1 MAASTYELI
10 VKAVDQTRAPLRR
23 IEGNLDRLE
32 RKSKGVTIGMG
43 KITAAIGAIA
53 TGGALRSIVNTT
65 ANFEDLN
72 DTLASVTGSARKGG
86 DAFKFITDF
95 STRTQFGVE
104 DLTTTF
110 IKLQGAGITPTE
122 KLLSTFTDVA
132 AVTTDQVGTLTAI
145 TDLFSRTTS
154 GGLGLEELNRLADR
168 GVPVFKM
175 LEDQLGLSRLQIS
188 EFGKTS
194 EGARKI
200 TEALTKAIDEQF
212 GGATKQKL
220 DNLSTAQSNFGIAVT
235 LAANKLGTQFRPQ
248 LTKAINE
255 ATKFIETNDKLI
267 EALGSGL
274 GSAIVGTANALK
286 FLAQNFDA
294 IKNAALGVLFIQG
307 AASAITLLKSINKLG
322 GGAGLAALTF
332 KKLGTSIKNV
342 IFALP
347 LLGGALKTVTGALAP
362 LATSIG
368 KVALRIPLMTTAL
381 VALKTVALGL
391 GSVLLSPFLL
401 IPAAVGAALAGGLY
415 IFQDEVVNIGET
427 TASLGEVTKAVFDLI
442 GQQIKTLASYFG
454 KTFQRVIESITG
466 MFHNDLFKDFANAF
480 KDILRVSKNSLNFL
494 INAFL
499 VGFEYIKGIVFS
511 LPQFFIGAFNAV
523 GSLASSFAGG
533 LMELFSGIGQG
544 IALALDRDFDG
555 AIKAV
560 ADGMAMDFGSA
571 FQNALDKVPPIMP
584 NVDVEG
590 IMQQDTLKNVVDGV
604 SESVAL
610 AITIS
615 KDYVANALEPLT
627 GAIENQ
633 IVANREAIQATQLKA
648 FKEMEAAHGVAYLA
662 EQQAKANEE
671 TNKAVEGNQKL
682 TKEIDKRKN
691 ASAVLIERLLEEKLQ
706 LKDLQAALLNVSDIA
721 RMTGLSE
728 TELTKALEDQIASL
742 NRNKD
747 AVDENGKA
755 KTKQAT
761 VIDNLIGRIQQE
773 NKDLILLKNA
783 LADVD
788 KIAKANN
795 LSQSE
800 LTEALETQIEV
811 LERTGET
818 AKKTGEQTKTFAEEI
833 NEAIRQ
839 QGDSL
844 ANNLARSLAQ
854 GKFAL
859 NDFKSF
865 FNKILEDIAT
875 MIIQKRITQPLVDS
889 ILGSLGGTSGGGGI
903 GSFIS
908 GLGMS
913 GTGGGFSFGN
923 MFSSIGSFL
932 GLANG
937 GIARGGRPYMVGE
950 RGPEM
955 FMPNTTG
962 RVISTENMSPGG
974 ESIVNFNINAVDTQT
989 GVEFLLKN
997 KPQIIGMVS
1006 QAHNHRGRQGI
1017 TG

>member
-32 RKSKGVTIGMG
+32 RKSKGVTLGMG
-43 KITAAIGAIA
+43 KITAAITAIA

-72 DTLASVTGSARKGG
+72 DTLASVTGSARKGAQ
-86 DAFKFITDF
+86 AFKFITDF

-122 KLLSTFTDVA
+122 KLLTSFTDVA

-175 LEDQLGLSRLQIS
+175 LEDQLGITRLQIS

-200 TEALTKAIDEQF
+200 TEALTRAIDQQF
-212 GGATKQKL
+212 GGATQQKL
-220 DNLSTAQSNFGIAVT
+220 DNLSTGMSNFGIAVT
-235 LAANKLGTQFRPQ
+235 LAANRLGTQFRPQ
-248 LTKAINE
+248 LTQAIND
-255 ATKFIETNDKLI
+255 ATEFLTTNGKLI
-267 EALGSGL
+267 DALGGGL
-274 GSAIVGTANALK
+274 GTAIEMSAKGLSVI
-286 FLAQNFDA
+286 AQNIDLVR
-294 IKNAALGVLFIQG
+294 NAALAYIGIRF
-307 AASAITLLKSINKLG
+307 AASFTNLVVRMSSAIKATQ
-322 GGAGLAALTF
+322 GLTGMF
-332 KKLGTSIKNV
+332 RTLGTVTARTVMS
-342 IFALP
+342 LP
-347 LLGGALKTVTGALAP
+347 LIGTALAG
-362 LATSIG
+362 I
-368 KVALRIPLMTTAL
+368 
-381 VALKTVALGL
+381 KTVALAL
-391 GSVLLSPFLL
+391 GPALLNPFIG
-401 IPAAVGAALAGGLY
+401 IPAAVAAALVGGLY
-415 IFQDEVVNIGET
+415 IFQDEVVNIGST

-442 GQQIKTLASYFG
+442 GIQVKEVASYFG
-454 KTFQRVIESITG
+454 NTFKRVIESVAG
-466 MFHNDLFKDFANAF
+466 LFHNDLFRGFADAF

-494 INAFL
+494 INSFL
-499 VGFEYIKGIVFS
+499 VSFEFIKGIVFG

-533 LMELFSGIGQG
+533 LMEIFSGISDGLK
-544 IALALDRDFDG
+544 LALEGDFSG
-555 AIKAV
+555 AMQAV
-560 ADGMAMDFGSA
+560 AGGMAMDFGNA
-571 FQNALDKVPPIMP
+571 FQEALDKVPPILP

-590 IMQQDTLKNVVDGV
+590 MMQQDTLKNVVDGV

-615 KDYVANALEPLT
+615 KDYVANGLKPLT
-627 GAIENQ
+627 GAIEKQ
-633 IVANREAIQATQLKA
+633 IVVNREALQATQLKA
-648 FKEMEAAHGVAYLA
+648 FKEMEAAHGAAYLA
-662 EQQAKANEE
+662 EQQALANEE
-671 TNKAVEGNQKL
+671 TNKAVEGNNKL
-682 TKEIDKRKN
+682 TKEIEKRKN

-706 LKDLQAALLNVSDIA
+706 LKDLQAALSNVGEIA
-721 RMTGLSE
+721 RLTGLSE
-728 TELTKALEDQIASL
+728 AELTKALEDQIASL
-742 NRNKD
+742 QKNKT

-755 KTKQAT
+755 KEKQKTT
-761 VIDNLIGRIQQE
+761 VDNLIERIQQE
-773 NKDLILLKNA
+773 NKDLALLKNA
-783 LADVD
+783 LQEVD

-800 LTEALETQIEV
+800 LTEALEAQIEV

-818 AKKTGEQTKTFAEEI
+818 AQKTGEQTKTFAEQI
-833 NEAIRQ
+833 NTAIQQ
-839 QGDSL
+839 QGESL

-865 FNKILEDIAT
+865 FNRILEDIAT

-889 ILGSLGGTSGGGGI
+889 ILGSLGGTTGGGGI
-903 GSFIS
+903 GGF
-908 GLGMS
+908 LGS
-913 GTGGGFSFGN
+913 LGGGGGMGN
-923 MFSSIGSFL
+923 MFSSVSSGIGSFFSGIGGFF

-937 GIARGGRPYMVGE
+937 GIARGGRPYLVGE

-962 RVISTENMSPGG
+962 RVISTENMTPSG
-974 ESIVNFNINAVDTQT
+974 ETIVNFNINAVDTQT

>member
-32 RKSKGVTIGMG
+32 RKSKGVTLGMG
-43 KITAAIGAIA
+43 KITAAITAIA

-72 DTLASVTGSARKGG
+72 DTLASVTGSARKGA

-122 KLLSTFTDVA
+122 KLLTSFTDVA

-175 LEDQLGLSRLQIS
+175 LEDQLGITRLEIS

-200 TEALTKAIDEQF
+200 TEALTRAIDQQF
-212 GGATKQKL
+212 GGATQQKL
-220 DNLSTAQSNFGIAVT
+220 DNLSTGMSNFGIAVT
-235 LAANKLGTQFRPQ
+235 LAANRLGTQFRPQ
-248 LTKAINE
+248 LTQAIND
-255 ATKFIETNDKLI
+255 ATEFLTTNGKLI
-267 EALGSGL
+267 DALGGGL
-274 GSAIVGTANALK
+274 GTAIEMSAKGLSVI
-286 FLAQNFDA
+286 AQNIDLVR
-294 IKNAALGVLFIQG
+294 NAALAYIGIRF
-307 AASAITLLKSINKLG
+307 AASFTNLVVRMSSAIKATQ
-322 GGAGLAALTF
+322 GLTGMF
-332 KKLGTSIKNV
+332 RTLGTVTARTVMS
-342 IFALP
+342 LP
-347 LLGGALKTVTGALAP
+347 LIGTALAG
-362 LATSIG
+362 I
-368 KVALRIPLMTTAL
+368 
-381 VALKTVALGL
+381 KTVALAL
-391 GSVLLSPFLL
+391 GPALLNPFIG
-401 IPAAVGAALAGGLY
+401 IPAAVAAALVGGLY
-415 IFQDEVVNIGET
+415 IFQDEVVNIGST

-442 GQQIKTLASYFG
+442 GIQVKEVASFFG
-454 KTFQRVIESITG
+454 NTFKRVIESVAG
-466 MFHNDLFKDFANAF
+466 LFHNDLFRGFADAF

-499 VGFEYIKGIVFS
+499 VSFEYIKGIVFG

-533 LMELFSGIGQG
+533 LMELFSGIGTG

-571 FQNALDKVPPIMP
+571 FQDALDKVPPILP
-584 NVDVEG
+584 NVDVESM
-590 IMQQDTLKNVVDGV
+590 MQQDTLKNVVDGV

-615 KDYVANALEPLT
+615 KDYVANGLKPLT
-627 GAIENQ
+627 GAIEKQ
-633 IVANREAIQATQLKA
+633 IVVNREALQATQLKA
-648 FKEMEAAHGVAYLA
+648 FKEMEAAHGAAYLA
-662 EQQAKANEE
+662 EQQALANEE
-671 TNKAVEGNQKL
+671 TNKAVEGNNKL
-682 TKEIDKRKN
+682 TKEIEKRKN

-706 LKDLQAALLNVSDIA
+706 LKDLQAALSNVGEIA
-721 RMTGLSE
+721 RLTGLSE
-728 TELTKALEDQIASL
+728 AELTKALEDQIASL
-742 NRNKD
+742 QKNKT

-755 KTKQAT
+755 KEKQKTT
-761 VIDNLIGRIQQE
+761 VDNLIERIQQE
-773 NKDLILLKNA
+773 NKDLALLKNA
-783 LADVD
+783 LQEVD

-800 LTEALETQIEV
+800 LTEALEAQIEV

-818 AKKTGEQTKTFAEEI
+818 AQKTGEQTKTFAEQI
-833 NEAIRQ
+833 NTAIQQ
-839 QGDSL
+839 QGESL

-865 FNKILEDIAT
+865 FNRILEDIAT

-937 GIARGGRPYMVGE
+937 GIARGGRPYLVGE

-962 RVISTENMSPGG
+962 RVISTENMTPSG
-974 ESIVNFNINAVDTQT
+974 ETIVNFNINAVDTQT

>member
-32 RKSKGVTIGMG
+32 RKSKGVTLGVG
-43 KITAAIGAIA
+43 KITAAITAIA

-72 DTLASVTGSARKGG
+72 DTLASVTGSARKGAQ
-86 DAFKFITDF
+86 AFKFITDF

-175 LEDQLGLSRLQIS
+175 LEDQLGITRLQIS

-212 GGATKQKL
+212 GGATQQKL

-248 LTKAINE
+248 LTAAINE
-255 ATKFIETNDKLI
+255 ATEFLSANDKLI

-274 GSAIVGTANALK
+274 GTAIENTAKGLGVI
-286 FLAQNFDA
+286 AQNIDL
-294 IKNAALGVLFIQG
+294 IRNAALAYIGIRFAGSFTNLVVRMS
-307 AASAITLLKSINKLG
+307 SAIKATQGLTGMFRTFGKVV
-322 GGAGLAALTF
+322 AGT
-332 KKLGTSIKNV
+332 V
-342 IFALP
+342 MRLP
-347 LLGGALKTVTGALAP
+347 LVGGAL
-362 LATSIG
+362 
-368 KVALRIPLMTTAL
+368 TAI
-381 VALKTVALGL
+381 KTVALGL
-391 GSVLLSPFLL
+391 GPALLNPFIG
-401 IPAAVGAALAGGLY
+401 IPAAVAAALVGGLY
-415 IFQDEVVNIGET
+415 IFQDEVVNIGST

-442 GQQIKTLASYFG
+442 GIQVKEVASYFG
-454 KTFQRVIESITG
+454 NTFKRVIESVAG
-466 MFHNDLFKDFANAF
+466 LFHNDLFRGFADAF

-494 INAFL
+494 INSFL
-499 VGFEYIKGIVFS
+499 VSFEFIKGIVFG

-533 LMELFSGIGQG
+533 LMEIFSGISDGLK
-544 IALALDRDFDG
+544 LALEGDFRG
-555 AIKAV
+555 AMDAV
-560 ADGMAMDFGSA
+560 AGGMAMDFGNA
-571 FQNALDKVPPIMP
+571 FQEALDKVPPILP

-590 IMQQDTLKNVVDGV
+590 MMQQDTLKNVVDGV

-615 KDYVANALEPLT
+615 KDYVANGLKPLT
-627 GAIENQ
+627 GAIEKQ
-633 IVANREAIQATQLKA
+633 IVVNREALQATQLKA
-648 FKEMEAAHGVAYLA
+648 FKEMEAAHGAAYLA
-662 EQQAKANEE
+662 QQQALANEE
-671 TNKAVEGNQKL
+671 TNAAVEGNNKL
-682 TKEIDKRKN
+682 TKEIDKRKS
-691 ASAVLIERLLEEKLQ
+691 ASAVLIERLQEEKVE
-706 LKDLQAALLNVSDIA
+706 LKDLQATLAIVGEIA
-721 RMTGLSE
+721 RKTGLSE
-728 TELTKALEDQIASL
+728 AELTKALEDQIASL
-742 NRNKD
+742 QRNKT

-755 KTKQAT
+755 KEKQKTT
-761 VIDNLIGRIQQE
+761 VDNLIERIQQE
-773 NKDLILLKNA
+773 NKDLALLKNA
-783 LADVD
+783 LQEVD

-800 LTEALETQIEV
+800 LTEALEAQIEV

-818 AKKTGEQTKTFAEEI
+818 AQKTGEQTKTFAEQI
-833 NEAIRQ
+833 NTAIQQ
-839 QGDSL
+839 QGESL

-865 FNKILEDIAT
+865 FNRILEDIAT

-889 ILGSLGGTSGGGGI
+889 ILGSLGGTTGGGGI
-903 GSFIS
+903 GGF
-908 GLGMS
+908 LGS
-913 GTGGGFSFGN
+913 LGGGGGLGN
-923 MFSSIGSFL
+923 MFSSVSSGIGSFFSGIGGFF

-937 GIARGGRPYMVGE
+937 GIARGGRPYLVGE

-962 RVISTENMSPGG
+962 RVISTENMTPSG
-974 ESIVNFNINAVDTQT
+974 ETIVNFNINAVDTQT

>member
-32 RKSKGVTIGMG
+32 RKSKGVTLGMG
-43 KITAAIGAIA
+43 KITAAITAIA

-72 DTLASVTGSARKGG
+72 DTLASVTGSARKGAQ
-86 DAFKFITDF
+86 AFKFITDF

-122 KLLSTFTDVA
+122 KLLTSFTDVA

-175 LEDQLGLSRLQIS
+175 LEDQLGITRLQIS

-200 TEALTKAIDEQF
+200 TEALTRAIDQQF
-212 GGATKQKL
+212 GGATQQKL
-220 DNLSTAQSNFGIAVT
+220 DNLSTGMSNFGIAVT
-235 LAANKLGTQFRPQ
+235 LAANRLGTQFRPQ
-248 LTKAINE
+248 LTQAIND
-255 ATKFIETNDKLI
+255 ATEFLTTNGKLI
-267 EALGSGL
+267 DALGGGL
-274 GSAIVGTANALK
+274 GTAIEMSAKGLSVI
-286 FLAQNFDA
+286 AQNIDLVR
-294 IKNAALGVLFIQG
+294 NAALAYIGIRF
-307 AASAITLLKSINKLG
+307 AASFTNLVVRMSSAIKATQ
-322 GGAGLAALTF
+322 GLTGMF
-332 KKLGTSIKNV
+332 RTLGTVTARTVMS
-342 IFALP
+342 LP
-347 LLGGALKTVTGALAP
+347 LIGTALAG
-362 LATSIG
+362 I
-368 KVALRIPLMTTAL
+368 
-381 VALKTVALGL
+381 KTVALAL
-391 GSVLLSPFLL
+391 GPALLNPFIG
-401 IPAAVGAALAGGLY
+401 IPAAVAAALVGGLY
-415 IFQDEVVNIGET
+415 IFQDEVVNIGST

-442 GQQIKTLASYFG
+442 GIQVKEVASYFG
-454 KTFQRVIESITG
+454 NTFKRVIESVAG
-466 MFHNDLFKDFANAF
+466 LFHNDLFRGFADAF

-499 VGFEYIKGIVFS
+499 VSFEFIKGIVFG

-533 LMELFSGIGQG
+533 LMEIFSGISDGLK
-544 IALALDRDFDG
+544 LALEGDFSG
-555 AIKAV
+555 AMQAV
-560 ADGMAMDFGSA
+560 AGGMAMDFGNA
-571 FQNALDKVPPIMP
+571 FQEALDKVPPILP

-590 IMQQDTLKNVVDGV
+590 MMQQDTLKNVVDGV

-615 KDYVANALEPLT
+615 KDYVANGLKPLT
-627 GAIENQ
+627 GAIEKQ
-633 IVANREAIQATQLKA
+633 IVVNREALQATQLKA
-648 FKEMEAAHGVAYLA
+648 FKEMEAAHGAAYLA
-662 EQQAKANEE
+662 EQQALANEE
-671 TNKAVEGNQKL
+671 TNKAVEGNNKL
-682 TKEIDKRKN
+682 TKEIEKRKN

-706 LKDLQAALLNVSDIA
+706 LKDLQAALSNVGEIA
-721 RMTGLSE
+721 RLTGLSE
-728 TELTKALEDQIASL
+728 AELTKALEDQIASL
-742 NRNKD
+742 QKNKT

-755 KTKQAT
+755 KEKQKTT
-761 VIDNLIGRIQQE
+761 VDNLIERIQQE
-773 NKDLILLKNA
+773 NKDLALLKNA
-783 LADVD
+783 LQEVD

-800 LTEALETQIEV
+800 LTEALEAQIEV

-818 AKKTGEQTKTFAEEI
+818 AQKTGEQTKTFAEQI
-833 NEAIRQ
+833 NTAIQQ
-839 QGDSL
+839 QGESL

-865 FNKILEDIAT
+865 FNRILEDIAT

-889 ILGSLGGTSGGGGI
+889 ILGSLGGTTGGGGI
-903 GSFIS
+903 GGF
-908 GLGMS
+908 LGS
-913 GTGGGFSFGN
+913 LGGGGGMGN
-923 MFSSIGSFL
+923 MFSSVSSGIGSFFSGIGGFF

-937 GIARGGRPYMVGE
+937 GIARGGRPYLVGE

-962 RVISTENMSPGG
+962 RVISTENMTPSG
-974 ESIVNFNINAVDTQT
+974 ETIVNFNINAVDTQT

>member
-32 RKSKGVTIGMG
+32 RKSKGVTLGMG
-43 KITAAIGAIA
+43 KITAAITAIA

-72 DTLASVTGSARKGG
+72 DTLASVTGSARKGAQ
-86 DAFKFITDF
+86 AFKFITDF

-175 LEDQLGLSRLQIS
+175 LEDQLGITRLQIS

-212 GGATKQKL
+212 GGATQQKL

-248 LTKAINE
+248 LTAAINE
-255 ATKFIETNDKLI
+255 ATEFLSANDKLI

-274 GSAIVGTANALK
+274 GTAIENTAKGLGVI
-286 FLAQNFDA
+286 AQNIDL
-294 IKNAALGVLFIQG
+294 IRNAALAYIGIRF
-307 AASAITLLKSINKLG
+307 AASFTNLVVKFSSAIKATQGLTGMFRTFGKVV
-322 GGAGLAALTF
+322 AGT
-332 KKLGTSIKNV
+332 V
-342 IFALP
+342 MRLP
-347 LLGGALKTVTGALAP
+347 LVGGAL
-362 LATSIG
+362 
-368 KVALRIPLMTTAL
+368 TAI
-381 VALKTVALGL
+381 KTVALGL
-391 GSVLLSPFLL
+391 GPALLNPFIG
-401 IPAAVGAALAGGLY
+401 IPAAVAAALVGGLY
-415 IFQDEVVNIGET
+415 IFQDEVVNIGST

-442 GQQIKTLASYFG
+442 GIQVKEVASYFG
-454 KTFQRVIESITG
+454 NTFKRVIESVAG
-466 MFHNDLFKDFANAF
+466 LFHNDLFRGFADAF

-494 INAFL
+494 INSFL
-499 VGFEYIKGIVFS
+499 VSFEFIKGIVFG

-533 LMELFSGIGQG
+533 LMEIFSGISDGLK
-544 IALALDRDFDG
+544 LALEGDFRG
-555 AIKAV
+555 AMDAV
-560 ADGMAMDFGSA
+560 AGGMAMDFGNA
-571 FQNALDKVPPIMP
+571 FQEALDKVPPILP

-590 IMQQDTLKNVVDGV
+590 MMQQDTLKNVVDGV

-615 KDYVANALEPLT
+615 KDYVANGLKPLT
-627 GAIENQ
+627 GAIEKQ
-633 IVANREAIQATQLKA
+633 IVVNREALQATQLKA
-648 FKEMEAAHGVAYLA
+648 FKEMEAAHGAAYLA
-662 EQQAKANEE
+662 QQQALANEE
-671 TNKAVEGNQKL
+671 TNAAVEGNNKL
-682 TKEIDKRKN
+682 TKEIDKRKS
-691 ASAVLIERLLEEKLQ
+691 ASAVLIERLQEEKVE
-706 LKDLQAALLNVSDIA
+706 LKDLQATLAIVGEIA
-721 RMTGLSE
+721 RKTGLSE
-728 TELTKALEDQIASL
+728 AELTKALEDQIASL
-742 NRNKD
+742 QRNKT

-755 KTKQAT
+755 KEKQKTT
-761 VIDNLIGRIQQE
+761 VDNLIERIQQE
-773 NKDLILLKNA
+773 NKDLALLKNA
-783 LADVD
+783 LQEVD

-800 LTEALETQIEV
+800 LTEALEAQIEV

-818 AKKTGEQTKTFAEEI
+818 AQKTGEQTKTFAEQI
-833 NEAIRQ
+833 NTAIQQ
-839 QGDSL
+839 QGESL

-865 FNKILEDIAT
+865 FNRILEDIAT

-889 ILGSLGGTSGGGGI
+889 ILGSLGGTTGGGGI
-903 GSFIS
+903 GGF
-908 GLGMS
+908 LGS
-913 GTGGGFSFGN
+913 LGGGGGLGN
-923 MFSSIGSFL
+923 MFSSVSSGIGSFFSGIGGFF

-937 GIARGGRPYMVGE
+937 GIARGGRPYLVGE

-962 RVISTENMSPGG
+962 RVISTENMTPSG
-974 ESIVNFNINAVDTQT
+974 ETIVNFNINAVDTQT

>member
-32 RKSKGVTIGMG
+32 RKSKGVTLGMG
-43 KITAAIGAIA
+43 KITAAITAIA

-72 DTLASVTGSARKGG
+72 DTLASVTGSARKGAQ
-86 DAFKFITDF
+86 AFKFITDF

-122 KLLSTFTDVA
+122 KLLTSFTDVA

-175 LEDQLGLSRLQIS
+175 LEDQLGITRLQIS

-200 TEALTKAIDEQF
+200 TEALTRAIDQQF
-212 GGATKQKL
+212 GGATQQKL
-220 DNLSTAQSNFGIAVT
+220 DNLSTGMSNFGIAVT
-235 LAANKLGTQFRPQ
+235 LAANRLGTQFRPQ
-248 LTKAINE
+248 LTQAIND
-255 ATKFIETNDKLI
+255 ATEFLTTNGKLI
-267 EALGSGL
+267 DALGGGL
-274 GSAIVGTANALK
+274 GTAIEMSAKGLSVI
-286 FLAQNFDA
+286 AQNIDLVR
-294 IKNAALGVLFIQG
+294 NAALAYIGIRF
-307 AASAITLLKSINKLG
+307 AASFTNLVVRMSSAIKATQ
-322 GGAGLAALTF
+322 GLTGMF
-332 KKLGTSIKNV
+332 RTLGTVTARTVMS
-342 IFALP
+342 LP
-347 LLGGALKTVTGALAP
+347 LIGTALAG
-362 LATSIG
+362 I
-368 KVALRIPLMTTAL
+368 
-381 VALKTVALGL
+381 KTVALAL
-391 GSVLLSPFLL
+391 GPALLNPFIG
-401 IPAAVGAALAGGLY
+401 IPAAVAAALVGGLY
-415 IFQDEVVNIGET
+415 IFQDEVVNIGST

-442 GQQIKTLASYFG
+442 GIQVKEVASYFG
-454 KTFQRVIESITG
+454 NTFKRVIESVAG
-466 MFHNDLFKDFANAF
+466 LFHNDLFRGFADAF

-494 INAFL
+494 INSFL
-499 VGFEYIKGIVFS
+499 VSFEFIKGIVFG

-533 LMELFSGIGQG
+533 LMEIFSGISDGLK
-544 IALALDRDFDG
+544 LALEGDFSG
-555 AIKAV
+555 AMQAV
-560 ADGMAMDFGSA
+560 AGGMAMDFGNA
-571 FQNALDKVPPIMP
+571 FQEALDKVPPILP

-590 IMQQDTLKNVVDGV
+590 MMQQDTLKNVVDGV

-615 KDYVANALEPLT
+615 KDYVANGLKPLT
-627 GAIENQ
+627 GAIEKQ
-633 IVANREAIQATQLKA
+633 IVVNREALQATQLKA
-648 FKEMEAAHGVAYLA
+648 FKEMEAAHGAAYLA
-662 EQQAKANEE
+662 EQQALANEE
-671 TNKAVEGNQKL
+671 TNKAVESNNKL
-682 TKEIDKRKN
+682 TKEIEKRKN

-706 LKDLQAALLNVSDIA
+706 LKDLQAALSNVGEIA
-721 RMTGLSE
+721 RLTGLSE
-728 TELTKALEDQIASL
+728 AELTKALEDQIASL
-742 NRNKD
+742 QKNKT

-755 KTKQAT
+755 KEKQKTT
-761 VIDNLIGRIQQE
+761 VDNLIERIQQE
-773 NKDLILLKNA
+773 NKDLALLKNA
-783 LADVD
+783 LQEVD

-800 LTEALETQIEV
+800 LTEALEAQIEV

-818 AKKTGEQTKTFAEEI
+818 AQKTGEQTKTFAEQI
-833 NEAIRQ
+833 NTAIQQ
-839 QGDSL
+839 QGESL

-865 FNKILEDIAT
+865 FNRILEDIAT

-889 ILGSLGGTSGGGGI
+889 ILGSLGGTTGGGGI
-903 GSFIS
+903 GGF
-908 GLGMS
+908 LGS
-913 GTGGGFSFGN
+913 LGGGGGMGN
-923 MFSSIGSFL
+923 MFSSVSSGIGSFFSGIGGFF

-937 GIARGGRPYMVGE
+937 GIARGGRPYLVGE

-962 RVISTENMSPGG
+962 RVISTENMTPSG
-974 ESIVNFNINAVDTQT
+974 ETIVNFNINAVDTQT